1 MNVDVTGDVDVK
13 MDVNV
18 DVTVDVD
25 VDVIVDVD
33 VTVNV
38 NVDVTINV
46 NVDVNVIYVFRL
58 IVVLRNF
65 EYVAGLGEM
74 LPKFYLN
81 CNKFDVFGVDLKFES
96 YYDSD

>member
-25 VDVIVDVD
+25 VTVNVNVD

-38 NVDVTINV
+38 NVDVNV
-46 NVDVNVIYVFRL
+46 NYVFRL
-58 IVVLRNF
+58 IVVLKNF
-65 EYVAGLGEM
+65 EYVADLGEM
-74 LPKFYLN
+74 LPKFSLN
-81 CNKFDVFGVDLKFES
+81 SNNFVVFGLDLKFES
-96 YYDSD
+96 YYDSN